1 VKKTCVSGSID
12 AGPAQAFFAEAVMY
26 NNYFGLAETPFSI
39 APDPRYLYMSERH
52 REALAHLLYGINS
65 EGCFV
70 LLTGEV
76 GTGKTTVC
84 RCLLEQMPE
93 NCDVAFIFNP
103 KLTAEELLATICK
116 EFGIPSPQN
125 GGSVKAY
132 VDRLNEYLLDAHAK
146 GRKAVLIID
155 EAQNLGVE
163 VLEQMRL
170 LTNLETNRRKLLQII
185 LLGQTE
191 LREMV
196 ARPAL
201 RQLAQRITARYHLM
215 PLSKRE
221 VSAYVA
227 HRLAVSGARNR
238 LFPVSTMGM
247 LCRLS
252 GGIPRLINVLCDRAL
267 LGVYIEGEATVSRR
281 ILAKAAREVL
291 GDRSTLPGD
300 WAPLRR
306 VMAAVL
312 VGGVALAAAYYGYQ
326 TRVQADS
333 RADRLTAAPGAGA
346 MRMDSLQ
353 WPSGQAKP
361 GSSPVALSEQ
371 GGAR

>member
-1 VKKTCVSGSID
+1 
-12 AGPAQAFFAEAVMY
+12 MY

-65 EGCFV
+65 DGCFV

-103 KLTAEELLATICK
+103 KLTVEELLATICK
-116 EFGIPSPQN
+116 EFGIPSPQG
-125 GGSVKAY
+125 GGSAKAY

-191 LREMV
+191 LREMI

-201 RQLAQRITARYHLM
+201 RQLAQRITARYHLA

-227 HRLAVSGARNR
+227 HRLAISGARAR
-238 LFPVSTMGM
+238 LFPVSTIGM

-267 LGVYIEGEATVSRR
+267 LGAYIEGEATVSRR
-281 ILAKAAREVL
+281 ILGKAAREVL
-291 GDRSTLPGD
+291 GERGGLSGDRGS
-300 WAPLRR
+300 WRR
-306 VMAAVL
+306 VIAAL
-312 VGGVALAAAYYGYQ
+312 LLGGGAVAAAYYGYQ
-326 TRVQADS
+326 TRVLTDS
-333 RADRLTAAPGAGA
+333 RPDRITMAPAAGGGPAA
-346 MRMDSLQ
+346 MSMDSLQ
-353 WPSGQAKP
+353 WGSGGPRPK
-361 GSSPVALSEQ
+361 GGPVALSEQ
-371 GGAR
+371 AGGR